1 MQTPT
6 SVMNVNTPA
15 KRVEFR
21 SMQIRIFSVPIDDA
35 EVANE
40 ELNAFLRSHRIVDI
54 QQEFVASGRWTFCVR
69 YLDSTV
75 LPTPECKRKSS
86 WDSSKR
92 IDYKEVLS
100 EKEFEI
106 FSKLRMARKQIAGEE
121 ALPAFAIFTDAELGA
136 MSKEDA
142 LTCASMK
149 QIPGIGKGKI
159 LNFGERLLQLAGFMP
174 NENNGDEKT

>member
-21 SMQIRIFSVPIDDA
+21 NMQIRIFSVPIDDV

-69 YLDSTV
+69 YLDST
-75 LPTPECKRKSS
+75 LPRESKSKTG
-86 WDSSKR
+86 WDSSKK

-121 ALPAFAIFTDAELGA
+121 ALPAFAVFTDAELGA
-136 MSKEDA
+136 MSKEEA

-159 LNFGERLLQLAGFMP
+159 LNFGEKLLQLAGFMP